1 MTRMLQSMKHRGPD
15 STGFAL
21 YAPPNGHIV
30 MRYKLADA
38 NDARDFDFHER
49 LERHRKEVEARL
61 GNLGAQGHRDR
72 ARDGVRL
79 PRRARRTRA
88 T

>member
-38 NDARDFDFHER
+38 NDARDFEFHDR
-49 LERHRKEVEARL
+49 LERHRKEVEVRL
-61 GNLGAQGHRDR
+61 GNLGAQDHRDR
-72 ARDGVRL
+72 AGDGVRL
-79 PRRARRTRA
+79 PRRR
-88 T
+88 